1 MRVTRLWWNRDL
13 TDRRES
19 SRMRLVDAL
28 QAHDRE
34 EARQLTPAEK
44 LQQALEVMRAGF
56 RLKRLAL
63 VRQYPDADEAE
74 IDRRLTEWLAD
85 G

>member
-1 MRVTRLWWNRDL
+1 MTVRC
-13 TDRRES
+13 S
-19 SRMRLVDAL
+19 SSTLVLVDAL

-34 EARQLTPAEK
+34 QARRLTPAEK
-44 LQQALEVMRAGF
+44 LEQALEVMRTGI

-63 VRQYPDADEAE
+63 CRQYPEADEAE
-74 IDRRLTEWLAD
+74 IDQRLAEWLVAD

>member
-1 MRVTRLWWNRDL
+1 M
-13 TDRRES
+13 
-19 SRMRLVDAL
+19 DAL

-44 LQQALEVMRAGF
+44 LAQALEVMRSGI
-56 RLKRLAL
+56 RLKRLTL
-63 VRQYPDADEAE
+63 CRQYPDEDEAE
-74 IDRRLTEWLAD
+74 IDRRLAEWLAD